1 MAYMDRSALLKAL
14 TSLDGGGVKEG
25 DLLFEVGSIAFDG
38 VYTDTTNRPVVT
50 KLNKIVAGFAVPA
63 DSYSPATDAGGNAYA
78 VFVRP
83 DVTEDTDSHS
93 KTFSL
98 YRSSSGAISGLKVFY
113 IVFGR
118 IYDTA
123 A

>member
-1 MAYMDRSALLKAL
+1 MPYMDRSALLKAL
-14 TSLDGGGVKEG
+14 SSLDGGGVKEG
-25 DLLFEVGSIAFDG
+25 DLLFEVGTIAFDG
-38 VYTDTTNRPVVT
+38 IYTDVTDRPVVT
-50 KLNKIVAGFAVPA
+50 KLNKIVAGFAVPW
-63 DSYSPATDAGGNAYA
+63 DSYSPATDATVQYH
-78 VFVRP
+78 VHVRP

-98 YRSSSGAISGLKVFY
+98 YRSSLTPVSGLKVAY

-123 A
+123 S